1 MNPYA
6 GYGLYIAGPQCFYER
21 GYSMWHSYR
30 KLAEYYGFTVVLPN
44 DTPLDMTHEDL
55 RDNAREIFSNL
66 QEVIQ
71 QTNIIIAD
79 LDLFRSSE
87 PDCGT
92 LFELG
97 MVHGAG
103 GLLYGFTRDKRSM
116 AIKNQ
121 FAYLHQ
127 GSIYAQGGEP
137 HPYADLPYAPS
148 LTASTKIVEGSF
160 DDCLQL
166 VMSDLEERRKQG
178 IKPPAFVTL
187 PSQNEGKTRVFLS
200 GPDRYRQNAE
210 DLYQVMKELCA
221 QSGFVGIS
229 PLDGLPELNDVVD
242 PYERAYRMWKH
253 SQELLASCD
262 IFLGDL
268 QDYHGWEPLN
278 DTAFEAGLAWR
289 LGKRCFCYMPDTRI
303 MRDRIPNIEGLDV
316 AGNII
321 ENFNFPVNLMFS
333 ASMPILEGD
342 LVTVLAQMS
351 AQLG

>member
-44 DTPLDMTHEDL
+44 DTPLDLTHEDL
-55 RDNAREIFSNL
+55 RDNAREIFANL

-71 QTNIIIAD
+71 QTKIIIAD

-103 GLLYGFTRDKRSM
+103 GLLYGLPVINARWLSRINLHIC
-116 AIKNQ
+116 IKVVST
-121 FAYLHQ
+121 HKV
-127 GSIYAQGGEP
+127 GSLIPMLIFPMLQA
-137 HPYADLPYAPS
+137 S
-148 LTASTKIVEGSF
+148 LLLQKLLKAHLN
-160 DDCLQL
+160 DCLQL

-178 IKPPAFVTL
+178 IKPPAFVPL
-187 PSQNEGKTRVFLS
+187 PSQNGGKTRVFLS

-210 DLYQVMKELCA
+210 ERYQLMKELCA

-229 PLDGLPELNDVVD
+229 PLDGLPDLNDIVD
-242 PYERAYRMWKH
+242 PYERAYRMWKY
-253 SQELLASCD
+253 SQELIASCD

-316 AGNII
+316 AGNIV
-321 ENFNFPVNLMFS
+321 ENFNFPVN
-333 ASMPILEGD
+333 
-342 LVTVLAQMS
+342 
-351 AQLG
+351 